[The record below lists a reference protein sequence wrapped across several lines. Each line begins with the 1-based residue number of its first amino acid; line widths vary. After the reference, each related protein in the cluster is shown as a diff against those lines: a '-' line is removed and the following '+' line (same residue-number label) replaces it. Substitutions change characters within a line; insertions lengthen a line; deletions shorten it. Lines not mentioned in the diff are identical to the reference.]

1 MQTPKTTKHLHTLWI
16 EIDKRANIKRP
27 NMKAI
32 FIFTLYVICLTSVNA
47 IKCYAC
53 DNPCNGKGTERTC
66 NPREDSCFT
75 STAGK
80 CL

>member
-1 MQTPKTTKHLHTLWI
+1 MQTLMATKHLLC
-16 EIDKRANIKRP
+16 EQKLIKRT

-32 FIFTLYVICLTSVNA
+32 FLLTLYSYCLTSANA

-75 STAGK
+75 STAGTLTK
-80 CL
+80 N

>member
-1 MQTPKTTKHLHTLWI
+1 
-16 EIDKRANIKRP
+16 
-27 NMKAI
+27 MKAI
-32 FIFTLYVICLTSVNA
+32 FLLTLYCYCLTSANA